1 MDDTSKGPSTG
12 HTRSQQDKTA
22 VHKLLENA
30 GITKYHERVPLQ
42 LMDFAYRH
50 TLATLNDAHSLITAG
65 YDTSQAKR
73 PQAMRRAAMTATP
86 YDLTSVPYPILQLSI
101 RLRSDTQFNPALPKA
116 FQEEL
121 AEEVNATPLPAVK
134 DSWGM
139 GLPQDQH
146 CLLGVGW
153 RLREEKEREGEKEV
167 QGDEKDE
174 ECMHDRSGLKRRRG
188 SGEENSDKETCE
200 RVSGKPKDESL
211 VGREHMIFVMTGTI
225 R

>member
-1 MDDTSKGPSTG
+1 MADTSKGPSSTE
-12 HTRSQQDKTA
+12 HTRSPQDKTA

-30 GITKYHERVPLQ
+30 GITSYHERVPLQ

-50 TLATLNDAHSLITAG
+50 TLATLNDARSLITAS

-86 YDLTSVPYPILQLSI
+86 YDLTSMPYPILQLCI
-101 RLRSDTQFNPALPKA
+101 RLRTDTQFNTALPKA

-121 AEEVNATPLPAVK
+121 AKEVNATPLPAVT
-134 DSWGM
+134 DSWGL

-146 CLLGVGW
+146 CLLGIGW
-153 RLREEKEREGEKEV
+153 RLREEKEHEGEKEV

-174 ECMHDRSGLKRRRG
+174 EDLHVRSGMKRRRG
-188 SGEENSDKETCE
+188 SGGENSEEETYV
-200 RVSGKPKDESL
+200 RKTQK
-211 VGREHMIFVMTGTI
+211 
-225 R
+225 